1 MPNPQPCYQTL
12 AGDRL
17 GVSFPGRWPIP
28 YVFNPD
34 TQQVYTFSFNTSN
47 PPKVNDVFEIDQL
60 IFPYKFSVAA
70 WILNSRLIH
79 MIIVVI
85 IKIAIDT
92 FFTQGRHTLD
102 TSRFKKLTLEE
113 EIHYGL
119 AKSLS
124 LIKTRYIINIPR

>member
-92 FFTQGRHTLD
+92 FLPKVGIPWIPQGLKINFRGRNPLWIG
-102 TSRFKKLTLEE
+102 KEP
-113 EIHYGL
+113 
-119 AKSLS
+119 KSHKNPL
-124 LIKTRYIINIPR
+124 YC